1 MIERQMWWK
10 VLLIGAACAIAYQAS
25 FPLDEKLKFGIDLSG
40 GYSLLYEIDDANLP
54 ADQKKD
60 IAEKVMRTLQERVDP
75 EGVMNLVWR
84 PVGTNRLE
92 IQMPRPSESVLKNRA
107 EYDQLRDELRKA
119 NLKRGEIV
127 SALARPASERPAAIQ
142 ALLRGVP
149 SRQPLLEEL
158 AKLED
163 SIRAAQG
170 KTTTQAVNDLN
181 DAEDKFD
188 QKMDELLAKNIDL
201 GRVQTIQESAPKS
214 KSRKEELDKLVA
226 ASPESAE
233 LVKKLVAA
241 YDNWRQRK
249 GREGTLDDPA
259 DLERLLRGAGVLE
272 YRMLAE
278 SDAADPNRF
287 EAYRENLRRNGPR
300 PRPGEETFEWFEIE
314 KPRDFFKHNPDLLGP
329 DFDRLKLNQKVVI
342 DKHADK
348 YYVLAYISSGKA
360 LTHRPGETEWTL
372 QSASPSRDDQGKPAV
387 AFELDEKGGVRFEAM
402 TRANKGKLLCIFLDD
417 KAVSYASIE
426 GIIRTRGIIHGSF
439 SVKEVQELVKKLN
452 AGSLPRKLKEPPI
465 SVRAIGPSLGESNRK
480 AGMLSAYLGGGAVTI
495 FMIVYYYYAG
505 IIAVMAMMMNVL
517 MTIAVLGM
525 MGATLTL
532 PGVAGLVLSVGMA
545 VDSNI
550 LINERIREEQEKGAG
565 LRTAIRLGYEHAF
578 NAIIDSHVTTFL
590 TSVILYWIASEEI
603 KGFGL
608 TLAAGVVLNLFTAV
622 FVTRIFFEFMAMS
635 RVPGEIVRFPL
646 TIAAGIGAAGAA
658 LWGAAHFLT
667 SPENRVSS
675 TSIGFGKLLV
685 YTAVATGVI
694 YLMMGIAR
702 GFHHLVRP
710 DPNGRLPMLKLI
722 GVPRVDWYGLRR
734 GFYAMSLVLTIGG
747 LAAFFMRDKTQLYDI
762 EFLGGTAAQIDLKQA
777 GSAKEPDIEKRLRAE
792 ADRMRAMADAIT
804 NKSQISVKGNEV
816 TITTPGVPTSR
827 MEDFV
832 KADLGAAL
840 QANGVRVTG
849 PEQVTLIVRSEENP
863 SEQWAQAKLKA
874 LGKQVRTWASDI
886 ADAQVQAEAA
896 LEPGARSGESF
907 EIVSRVTSK
916 EVLVSSLLSCMSDI
930 VDIPQQVSFQLV
942 KDAKRGGADYFPI
955 RENDLA
961 KVTGDAS
968 LVADVSEWKGGV
980 GVVLTDL
987 NPPQSVESMEKRL
1000 KAMRLQPGF
1009 EQYGWRATQVVGL
1022 KAAAGSPNLFTQAA
1036 VLVSDENYPL
1046 EESSQSSEAWR
1057 SRLAEPEVKLVR
1069 DAMERQTS
1077 LGKITQFA
1085 PQVARESETK
1095 AIIALVLSWLA
1106 IILYLWIRF
1115 GKVTWGGAAVIALV
1129 HDVCVALGMIAVSY
1143 YLSQTAIGKALL
1155 IENFRIDLAMVAAL
1169 LTVVGYSV
1177 NDTIIVFDR
1186 IRENRGRGE
1195 DIRPSLVNNAINQTL
1210 SRTILTVFTVLIV
1223 VLIMYIF
1230 GGRGIHGFMY
1240 AMLVGILTGTYSS
1253 VYVASPLL
1261 VALYKRVT
1269 KPVRGAKPQP
1279 AVV

>member
-1 MIERQMWWK
+1 MWWK
-10 VLLIGAACAIAYQAS
+10 VLLIGAACGIAYQAA
-25 FPLDEKLKFGIDLSG
+25 FPLDEKLKYGIDLSG
-40 GYSLLYEIDDANLP
+40 GYSLLYEIDDSGLA

-60 IAEKVMRTLQERVDP
+60 IAEKVMKTLQERVDP

-92 IQMPRPSESVLKNRA
+92 IQMPRPSETVLKNRA
-107 EYDQLRDELRKA
+107 EYDTLRDQLRLA
-119 NLKRGEIV
+119 NLKRGEV
-127 SALARPASERPAAIQ
+127 LAAVVRPASERTAAIQ
-142 ALLRGVP
+142 ALIRGVP
-149 SRQPLLEEL
+149 SRQPLLEGL
-158 AKLED
+158 ATLED

-170 KTTTQAVNDLN
+170 QTTTQASNALN
-181 DAEDKFD
+181 DAEEKFD
-188 QKMDELLAKNIDL
+188 QKMDELLTKNIDL
-201 GRVQTIQESAPKS
+201 GRVQTILDAAPKS
-214 KSRKEELDKLVA
+214 KFRKEELEKLA
-226 ASPESAE
+226 AGSPDSAE
-233 LVKKLVAA
+233 LVKKLIGAH
-241 YDNWRQRK
+241 DNWRVRK

-278 SDAADPNRF
+278 ADPADPNRF
-287 EAYRENLRRNGPR
+287 EAYRENLRRAGPR

-314 KPRDFFKHNPDLLGP
+314 KPRDFFKHSPDLLGP

-342 DKHADK
+342 DRHGEK
-348 YYVLAYISSGKA
+348 YYVLAYIAPGKT
-360 LTHRPGETEWTL
+360 LTHRAGEAEWTL
-372 QSASPSRDDQGKPAV
+372 QSASPSRDDQGRPAV
-387 AFELDEKGGVRFEAM
+387 AFEIDERGGGRFDTL
-402 TRANKGKLLCIFLDD
+402 TRQNKGKLLCIFLDD

-426 GIIRTRGIIHGSF
+426 GVIRTKGIIHGSF

-480 AGMLSAYLGGGAVTI
+480 AGMLSAFLGGGAVTI

-505 IIAVMAMMMNVL
+505 IIAVMAMLMNVL
-517 MTIAVLGM
+517 MTIAVLAM
-525 MGATLTL
+525 LGATLTL

-565 LRTAIRLGYEHAF
+565 LRTAIRLGYERAF
-578 NAIIDSHVTTFL
+578 NAILDSHVTTFI

-622 FVTRIFFEFMAMS
+622 FVTRIFFEFMAMA
-635 RVPGEIVRFPL
+635 RVPGEMVRFPL
-646 TIAAGIGAAGAA
+646 TIAGGAGALGAA
-658 LWGAAHFLT
+658 LWAAAHFLT
-667 SPENRVSS
+667 SPEHRAEA
-675 TSIGFGKLLV
+675 TSIAFGKLLV
-685 YTAVATGVI
+685 YSAVATGVI

-702 GFHHLVRP
+702 AFHHMVRP

-722 GVPRVDWYGLRR
+722 GVPNVDWYGLRR
-734 GFYAMSLVLTIGG
+734 GFYALSLVLTIGG
-747 LAAFFMRDKTQLYDI
+747 VAAFFMRDKYQLYDI

-777 GSAKEPDIEKRLRAE
+777 GSVKEPDLEKRLHAE
-792 ADRMRAMADAIT
+792 ADRMRAMADAIGG
-804 NKSQISVKGNEV
+804 KSQVSVKANEV
-816 TITTPGVPTSR
+816 TITTPGVPSGR
-827 MEDFV
+827 MEEFV
-832 KADLGAAL
+832 KAVLGSSL
-840 QANGVRVTG
+840 QGSGVRATG
-849 PEQVTLIVRSEENP
+849 PEQVTLIVRPEENP
-863 SEQWAQAKLKA
+863 SEQWAQNSLKTLA
-874 LGKQVRTWASDI
+874 KQVRTWAGDVG
-886 ADAQVQAEAA
+886 DAQVQAEAA
-896 LEPGARSGESF
+896 LEPGAHEGESF

-916 EVLVSSLLSCMSDI
+916 EVVVSALLACMSDI
-930 VDIPQQVSFQLV
+930 VDIPQQVSFQIV
-942 KDAKRGGADYFPI
+942 KDAKLGGADYFPI
-955 RENDLA
+955 RENDLS
-961 KVTGDAS
+961 KVTGDPS
-968 LVADVSEWKGGV
+968 MVADVSEWKGGV
-980 GVVLTDL
+980 AVVVKDL
-987 NPPQSVESMEKRL
+987 NPPQTTESMEKRL

-1009 EQYGWRATQVVGL
+1009 EQYGWRASQVVGL
-1022 KAAAGSPNLFTQAA
+1022 KPAPGSQNLFTEAA
-1036 VLVSDENYPL
+1036 VLVSDENFPL

-1085 PQVARESETK
+1085 PQVAREAENK

-1106 IILYLWIRF
+1106 IIIYLWFRF
-1115 GKVTWGGAAVIALV
+1115 GKATWGGAAVIALV
-1129 HDVCVALGMIAVSY
+1129 HDVCVALGMIAISY
-1143 YLSQTAIGKALL
+1143 YLSQTALGKFLL

-1186 IRENRGRGE
+1186 MRENRGRGE
-1195 DIRPSLVNNAINQTL
+1195 DIRPSLVNSSINQTL

-1230 GGRGIHGFMY
+1230 GGRGIHGFMF

-1261 VALYKRVT
+1261 VALYNRVT
-1269 KPVRGAKPQP
+1269 KPARGAKQQP
-1279 AVV
+1279 AMV